1 MPDFRYVSYE
11 IDGHVATVTIR
22 RPEVMNAL
30 HHDAHLELDAAW
42 RMYESDP
49 EAWVAILTGQGER
62 SFCAGADLKVDES
75 QLPQPYWMTFKPG
88 GFGGLTK
95 RGGGGA

>member
-11 IDGHVATVTIR
+11 TDGHVATVTIR

-30 HHDAHLELDAAW
+30 HHEAHLELDAAW
-42 RMYESDP
+42 RMYESDS

-62 SFCAGADLKVDES
+62 AFCAGADLKVDES
-75 QLPQPYWMTFKPG
+75 KLPQAYWMTFKPG
-88 GFGGLTK
+88 ASAGSPSASGS
-95 RGGGGA
+95 

>member
-30 HHDAHLELDAAW
+30 HHDAHL
-42 RMYESDP
+42 
-49 EAWVAILTGQGER
+49 
-62 SFCAGADLKVDES
+62 
-75 QLPQPYWMTFKPG
+75 
-88 GFGGLTK
+88 
-95 RGGGGA
+95 